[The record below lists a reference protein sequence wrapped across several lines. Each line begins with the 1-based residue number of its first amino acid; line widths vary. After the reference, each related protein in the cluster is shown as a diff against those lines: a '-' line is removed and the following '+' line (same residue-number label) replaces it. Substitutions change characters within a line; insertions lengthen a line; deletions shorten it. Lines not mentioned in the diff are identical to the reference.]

1 MQFSYVQIFAR
12 QDRLLYFGK
21 WTNRWSLA
29 KALDDLQE
37 VRAFLTEDRSP
48 EMSPAWS
55 AAYMKTPSLLALAN
69 INPGTQITRI
79 EAYDILR
86 KNLHPNIATYYGC
99 HETHG
104 RVSALCLR
112 RYKSTLLELV
122 NLRRLNKVA
131 FLESGRE
138 LVKENMKLD
147 GILAG
152 IKHLHSHGLV
162 HNDLN
167 PANIMLDEDHELVLI
182 DLESCRRSGELL
194 QATETKRTHHWHDN
208 SVDTSLEKNDLDAFK
223 DLQIWLH
230 GSTNEE
236 FVFD

>member
-1 MQFSYVQIFAR
+1 
-12 QDRLLYFGK
+12 
-21 WTNRWSLA
+21 
-29 KALDDLQE
+29 
-37 VRAFLTEDRSP
+37 
-48 EMSPAWS
+48 MSPAWS
-55 AAYMKTPSLLALAN
+55 AVYMKTPSLLALAN
-69 INPGTQITRI
+69 GNPGTQLTREI
-79 EAYDILR
+79 KAYEILR

-104 RVSALCLR
+104 RVSALCLK
-112 RYKSTLLELV
+112 RYKSTLPELV
-122 NLRRLNKVA
+122 NPRRLNKVPS
-131 FLESGRE
+131 LESGRE

-147 GILAG
+147 GILVG